1 MKIWERNAA
10 NLAASLSF
18 YGPAEQRPG
27 VHLITSPVAFSVFNI
42 ALIADP
48 VSEIEGEMDRRI
60 QLANAHFRGLQRDW
74 SFWLCEDYLG
84 PRTARRLHRI
94 FESHDMECI
103 AESPGME
110 TPELTAP
117 RRPLPALTY
126 RRVNDATT
134 RRDFAHMVTACF
146 HIPPPISQ
154 TVYQPEEVWRGPLE
168 VWLGY
173 EDGFAVTSA
182 ALIEAAGVLGL
193 YSVATLPS
201 WRGRG
206 MAEAIM
212 RHAVADRR
220 LRGVT
225 APLVLQSSPG
235 GLELYKRLGFKRT
248 TRFFVFATP

>member
-1 MKIWERNAA
+1 MKNWERNAV

-18 YGPAEQRPG
+18 YGPAEERAG
-27 VHLITSPVAFSVFNI
+27 VHLITSSVAFSVFNI
-42 ALIADP
+42 ALITNP
-48 VSEIEGEMDRRI
+48 VAEIEGEMDRRI
-60 QLANAHFRGLQRDW
+60 QLANAHFRGRQRDW

-84 PRTARRLHRI
+84 PRGARRLHRI
-94 FESHDMECI
+94 FESHGMECI

-110 TPELTAP
+110 TDELTPP
-117 RRPLPALTY
+117 RRALPALSY

-134 RRDFAHMVTACF
+134 RRHFAQLVTACF
-146 HIPPPISQ
+146 HIPPPISLQ
-154 TVYQPEEVWRGPLE
+154 VYEPEEMWRGPLE

-173 EDGFAVTSA
+173 DGEFAVTST
-182 ALIEAAGVLGL
+182 ALMEAAGVLGL
-193 YSVATLPS
+193 YSVATLPA

-206 MAEAIM
+206 LAEAIM

-248 TRFFVFATP
+248 TRFFVFSTP

>member
-1 MKIWERNAA
+1 MKNWESNAA

-18 YGPAEQRPG
+18 YGPAEQRAG
-27 VHLITSPVAFSVFNI
+27 IHLITSPVAFSVFNI

-48 VSEIEGEMDRRI
+48 VSEIDGEMDRRI
-60 QLANAHFRGLQRDW
+60 QLANAHFRGRQRDW
-74 SFWLCEDYLG
+74 SFWLCEDYLA
-84 PRTARRLHRI
+84 PRTARRIHRI
-94 FESHDMECI
+94 FESHGMECI

-110 TPELTAP
+110 TPELTPP
-117 RRPLPALTY
+117 RRVLPTLSY
-126 RRVNDATT
+126 RRVNDAGT
-134 RRDFAHMVTACF
+134 RRAFAQLVTACF
-146 HIPPPISQ
+146 HIPPPISHQ
-154 TVYQPEEVWRGPLE
+154 VYEPEEMWRGPLE

-173 EDGFAVTSA
+173 DGDFAVTST

-193 YSVATLPS
+193 YSVATLPA

>member
-18 YGPAEQRPG
+18 YGPAEQRAG
-27 VHLITSPVAFSVFNI
+27 VNLITSSVSFSVFNI

-48 VSEIEGEMDRRI
+48 VDELEGEMDRRI
-60 QLANAHFRGLQRDW
+60 QLANAHYRSSQRDW

-84 PRTARRLHRI
+84 ARTARRLHRI
-94 FESHDMECI
+94 FESHGMECI

-110 TPELTAP
+110 ASDLLPL
-117 RRPLPALTY
+117 RRNLPALSY

-134 RRDFAHMVTACF
+134 RRDFASLVTACF

-154 TVYQPEEVWRGPLE
+154 QVYEPEDRWRGPLE

-173 EDGFAVTSA
+173 DGDFAVTST
-182 ALIEAAGVLGL
+182 ALMEAAGVLGI
-193 YSVATLPS
+193 YSVATLPA

-212 RHAVADRR
+212 RHAVADKR

-225 APLVLQSSPG
+225 VPLVLQSSPG
-235 GLELYKRLGFKRT
+235 GMELYKRLGFRRT
-248 TRFFVFATP
+248 TRFFVFATA

>member
-1 MKIWERNAA
+1 MKTWERNAV

-18 YGPAEQRPG
+18 YGPAEHRAG
-27 VHLITSPVAFSVFNI
+27 VHLITSSVTFSVFNI

-48 VSEIEGEMDRRI
+48 VAEIEGEMDRRI
-60 QLANAHFRGLQRDW
+60 QLAGAHYRAQQRDW

-84 PRTARRLHRI
+84 PRTARRIHRI
-94 FESHDMECI
+94 FESHGMECI

-110 TPELTAP
+110 AEDFPPP
-117 RRPLPALTY
+117 RRALPALSY

-134 RRDFAHMVTACF
+134 RRDFSYLVSACF
-146 HIPPPISQ
+146 HIPQAVSQ
-154 TVYQPEEVWRGPLE
+154 KVYEPEDMWRGPLE

-173 EDGFAVTSA
+173 EGDVAVTST
-182 ALIEAAGVLGL
+182 ALIEAAGVLGI
-193 YSVATLPS
+193 YSVATLPA

-248 TRFFVFATP
+248 TRFFVFSTP

>member
-1 MKIWERNAA
+1 MKNWERNAA

-18 YGPAEQRPG
+18 YGPAEHRAG
-27 VHLITSPVAFSVFNI
+27 VNLITSPVAFSVFNI

-48 VSEIEGEMDRRI
+48 VAEIEGEMDRRI
-60 QLANAHFRGLQRDW
+60 HLANAHFRSRQRDW
-74 SFWLCEDYLG
+74 SFWLCEDYLA
-84 PRTARRLHRI
+84 PRTARRVHRI
-94 FESHDMECI
+94 FESHNMECI

-110 TPELTAP
+110 TDEMTPP
-117 RRPLPALTY
+117 RRTLPALSY

-134 RRDFAHMVTACF
+134 RRDFAQLVTACF
-146 HIPPPISQ
+146 HIPPPISLQ
-154 TVYQPEEVWRGPLE
+154 VYEPEEMWRGPLE

-173 EDGFAVTSA
+173 EGGFAVTCT
-182 ALIEAAGVLGL
+182 ALIEAAGVLGI
-193 YSVATLPS
+193 YSVATLPA

-212 RHAVADRR
+212 RHAVTDRR
-220 LRGVT
+220 MRGVT